1 MVNNVCY
8 INIIII
14 ILHNNLIECKRLSN
28 CGHFIYGTCSIFDKW
43 HNWKEIWRFSL
54 KAILTCQLGGL
65 ANCSADLWAAAG
77 WLVQP
82 AQQQTETLA

>member
-54 KAILTCQLGGL
+54 KAILTCQLAGLAINLFGL
-65 ANCSADLWAAAG
+65 ANTF
-77 WLVQP
+77 P
-82 AQQQTETLA
+82 IEILAKF